1 MVHSASN
8 QSAFCRVP
16 FLLFFWLLFA
26 KTVSFLPIGRKTR
39 STRPHL
45 CFFVILLIIPHAH
58 AKQRARAHGTF
69 YYTLFVWR
77 GVYRSDCRANY
88 VRTDHRFL
96 SRQRTDKKTIAAQ
109 GVVRST
115 NTIPIYSISFFC
127 SLFKWQTNFF
137 IKNMNYF

>member
-1 MVHSASN
+1 
-8 QSAFCRVP
+8 
-16 FLLFFWLLFA
+16 
-26 KTVSFLPIGRKTR
+26 
-39 STRPHL
+39 
-45 CFFVILLIIPHAH
+45 LIIPHAH

-69 YYTLFVWR
+69 YHTLFAWR
-77 GVYRSDCRANY
+77 GVYRSDGRANY

-137 IKNMNYF
+137 YKKYELFLIKNARTSRAAAVGQKRRTACSPISISIGL